1 MEKTIMTLDK
11 LLSMSK
17 EILDTLP
24 KAHYLKTNTIK
35 VTLSVTSETSYFDPI
50 HFEIVVSFRNIA
62 EALKGCEALTA
73 EAVEA
78 AVRGFTY
85 HELSHAMLTPTNL
98 YAECDVRGV
107 AKDLANVIEDE
118 RIETILAK
126 YYLGVDFKALAKATL
141 EYREPHSFEEWVFV
155 GLRLRKAP
163 FGLAEMLREFGYF
176 MEASKGYHGE
186 GKDDDYQ
193 ARRLAY
199 KMAEFVE
206 KLRKIYKEHKE
217 LEEADKSAKG
227 GKGDEADKSAKG
239 GESGETAK
247 GGSIDSIDEAEATG
261 EAAEGGKAEGKGGKK
276 SAKGGKAKGGKS
288 AEVKEAEEQSEED
301 IAKGG
306 LSEEE
311 AEKLVK
317 EAAYEIETEAI
328 SRGGLEE
335 TLLHA
340 SKGKV
345 NEEAKVGMLKAIVRN
360 KGLGHATAPTIA
372 SLNGK
377 LNIKRYIK
385 DQHLTMKW
393 FDKSLGDGDLQSKKC
408 QKKVLNLWL
417 DQSGSFSHCD
427 EAVNKILMALD
438 EIERTRDDFEFNL
451 IKMTCTVKVVA
462 KKSARYSD
470 SHTGNALPVKKFAE
484 VYSQVN
490 KTFQEVNIVLFDGRA
505 NSLDFGYRGE
515 EVCRD
520 DETYSF
526 DALKVFD
533 NKRTIF
539 ITEHHNECIK
549 HYCPNA
555 RDVIIEDKEYAS
567 ALTKNI
573 VRAFDM
579 LF

>member
-1 MEKTIMTLDK
+1 MEKTIMELEK

-17 EILDTLP
+17 DILDTLP

-85 HELSHAMLTPTNL
+85 HEVSHAILTPTNL
-98 YAECDVRGV
+98 YGECNARGV

-163 FGLAEMLREFGYF
+163 FGLDEMLREFGYF
-176 MEASKGYHGE
+176 MEASKGFHGE

-199 KMAEFVE
+199 NVAEFVE

-217 LEEADKSAKG
+217 IEEAEKSAKG
-227 GKGDEADKSAKG
+227 GG
-239 GESGETAK
+239 SGETAK
-247 GGSIDSIDEAEATG
+247 GGSIDNIDEAEAKG
-261 EAAEGGKAEGKGGKK
+261 EATEGGKTDGKGGKK
-276 SAKGGKAKGGKS
+276 SAKGGKGKS
-288 AEVKEAEEQSEED
+288 GKTAEVKEAEEQSDED
-301 IAKGG
+301 IAKGD

-317 EAAYEIETEAI
+317 AAAHEIETEAI
-328 SRGGLEE
+328 SHGGLEE

-340 SKGKV
+340 SRGKV
-345 NEEAKVGMLKAIVRN
+345 NQEAKVGMLKAIVRN

-393 FDKSLGDGDLQSKKC
+393 FDKSLGDGDLQRKKA

-417 DQSGSFSHCD
+417 DQSGSFQHCD
-427 EAVNKILMALD
+427 KAVNQILMALD

-490 KTFQEVNIVLFDGRA
+490 KTFQEVNIVLFDGKA
-505 NSLDFGYRGE
+505 NSLDFAWCGE
-515 EVCRD
+515 EAERR

-539 ITEHHNECIK
+539 ITEHHNVCIK
-549 HYCPNA
+549 GYCPNA
-555 RDVIIEDKEYAS
+555 RDVIIEDKDYEG